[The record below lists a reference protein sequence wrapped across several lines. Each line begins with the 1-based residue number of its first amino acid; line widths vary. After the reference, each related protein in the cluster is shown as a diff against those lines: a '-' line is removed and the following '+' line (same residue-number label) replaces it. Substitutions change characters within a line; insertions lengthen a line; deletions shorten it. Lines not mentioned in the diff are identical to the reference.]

1 MNYDEMTIESLAND
15 CFEKSGYKIN
25 KADLESRIQHL
36 CDKYHQDKLNDLSQ
50 HLVSKCELTG
60 EDMIE
65 FSKYISSKG
74 YEHRLNIMPNALIKF
89 YLENRDSIIENNN
102 VC

>member
-1 MNYDEMTIESLAND
+1 MKQERIKELIYKHFKTKDIGVGLLSCISEEKDVDELATELFN
-15 CFEKSGYKIN
+15 N
-25 KADLESRIQHL
+25 
-36 CDKYHQDKLNDLSQ
+36 LSQ